1 MVFRMLFY
9 FPFHFMKDVH
19 NYKLNP
25 FSDYFFHE
33 VDNISLNYFWNIQSS
48 NTETDIENQFD
59 KYRIILPPAQE
70 MVGQVC
76 HDFPNA
82 YYAFQSLAAHF
93 IPTKEEKN

>member
-1 MVFRMLFY
+1 MVFGMLFF

-25 FSDYFFHE
+25 FLDYFFHE
-33 VDNISLNYFWNIQSS
+33 VSNISLNDFWNIQSS
-48 NTETDIENQFD
+48 NTEIIENQFD

-70 MVGQVC
+70 MVGQVF
-76 HDFPNA
+76 HDFPIA

-93 IPTKEEKN
+93 IPRKEEKN